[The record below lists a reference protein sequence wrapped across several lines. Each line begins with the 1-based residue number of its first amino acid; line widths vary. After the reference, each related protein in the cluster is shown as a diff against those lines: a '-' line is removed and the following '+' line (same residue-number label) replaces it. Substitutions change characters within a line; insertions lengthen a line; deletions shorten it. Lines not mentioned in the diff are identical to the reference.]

1 MTIMRLH
8 LGAYSGYCMFDVK
21 STTSF
26 IIRARSPM
34 KILHEGNFNYF
45 THPQAGGKCCN
56 HVIKTVTNTYLHAQN
71 H

>member
-1 MTIMRLH
+1 MTMMHLH

-26 IIRARSPM
+26 IIRAQSPI
-34 KILHEGNFNYF
+34 KGLHEGNFNYLM
-45 THPQAGGKCCN
+45 HPQAGEKCCN
-56 HVIKTVTNTYLHAQN
+56 HVIKTVTNTCFHAQN